1 MVISV
6 ASYKGGVGKT
16 TTAIH
21 LAAYFQ
27 QHSPTL
33 LLDGDLNRS
42 SLRWAEPGKLAF
54 QVVDHRQ
61 AAMHISRYQHVV
73 VDTQARPD
81 AQDMKVLAGSCD
93 LLVLPCTPD
102 AISLQVMG
110 DTVDALKKI
119 GAENFRILLTIV
131 PPRPNR
137 DGEEARAYLTSSGL
151 PIFSGGIRRLVAFQ
165 RAALE
170 GVTVAEIDRQNLGW
184 ADYVSV
190 GEQILKLHRSVAAQ
204 KARGPDE

>member
-16 TTAIH
+16 TTSIH

-27 QHSPTL
+27 AQGPTL

-42 SLRWAEPGKLAF
+42 SLRWAEPGKLPF
-54 QVVDHRQ
+54 RVVDHRQ
-61 AAMHISRYQHVV
+61 AAMHISRYKHVV

-102 AISLQVMG
+102 AISLQVLG
-110 DTVDALKKI
+110 DTVGALKAI
-119 GAENFRILLTIV
+119 GAENYKILLTIV

-137 DGEEARAYLTSSGL
+137 DGEEARQYLADSGL
-151 PIFSGGIRRLVAFQ
+151 PVFTGGIRRLVAFQ

-170 GVTVAEIDRQNLGW
+170 GVTVAEMDRQNLGW
-184 ADYVSV
+184 ADYVSI
-190 GEQILKLHRSVAAQ
+190 GDQIVNMHRSVAA
-204 KARGPDE
+204 

>member
-27 QHSPTL
+27 ALEPTL

-42 SLRWAEPGKLAF
+42 ALRWAEPGKLPF

-61 AAMHISRYQHVV
+61 AAMHIHRYRHVV

-81 AQDMKVLAGSCD
+81 TRDMKVLAGSCD

-102 AISLQVMG
+102 AISLQVLG
-110 DTVDALKKI
+110 DTVEALKTI
-119 GAENFRILLTIV
+119 GAENYRILLTVI

-137 DGEEARAYLTSSGL
+137 DGEEARQYLTTSGL
-151 PIFSGGIRRLVAFQ
+151 PVFTGGIRRLVAFQ

-170 GVTVAEIDRQNLGW
+170 GVTVDQIDRQNLG
-184 ADYVSV
+184 ASDYTSV
-190 GEQILKLHRSVAAQ
+190 GDQIVRMHRLLAA
-204 KARGPDE
+204 

>member
-27 QHSPTL
+27 ALAPTL

-42 SLRWAEPGKLAF
+42 SLRWAEPGKLPF
-54 QVVDHRQ
+54 QVVDYRQ
-61 AAMHISRYQHVV
+61 AAMHIQRYQHVI

-81 AQDMKVLAGSCD
+81 EQDMKVLAGSCD

-102 AISLQVMG
+102 AISLQVLG
-110 DTVDALKKI
+110 DTVAALRKI
-119 GAENFRILLTIV
+119 GAVNYRILLTVV

-137 DGEEARAYLTSSGL
+137 DGEEARQYLTSSGM
-151 PIFSGGIRRLVAFQ
+151 PVFQTGIRRLVAFQ

-170 GVTVAEIDRQNLGW
+170 GVTVAEIDRKNLGW
-184 ADYVSV
+184 SDYLQV
-190 GEQILKLHRSVAAQ
+190 GEEIVSPGRSVAA
-204 KARGPDE
+204 

>member
-27 QHSPTL
+27 SLEPTL

-42 SLRWAEPGKLAF
+42 ALRWAEPGKLPF

-61 AAMHISRYQHVV
+61 AAMHIHRYRHVV

-81 AQDMKVLAGSCD
+81 TRDMKVLAGSCD

-102 AISLQVMG
+102 AISLQVLG
-110 DTVDALKKI
+110 DTVEALKTI
-119 GAENFRILLTIV
+119 GAENYRILLTIV

-137 DGEEARAYLTSSGL
+137 DGEEARQYLTGSGL
-151 PIFSGGIRRLVAFQ
+151 PVFSGGIRRLVAFQ
-165 RAALE
+165 RAALD
-170 GVTVAEIDRQNLGW
+170 GVTVDQIDRQNLGG
-184 ADYVSV
+184 ADYDTI
-190 GEQILKLHRSVAAQ
+190 GDQIVRMYRIMAA
-204 KARGPDE
+204 

>member
-21 LAAYFQ
+21 LAAYFEAEG
-27 QHSPTL
+27 PTL

-42 SLRWAEPGKLAF
+42 SLRWAEPGKLPF
-54 QVVDHRQ
+54 KVVDHRQ
-61 AAMHISRYQHVV
+61 AAMHISRYKHVV

-81 AQDMKVLAGSCD
+81 AQDMKVLAESCD

-102 AISLQVMG
+102 AISLQVLG
-110 DTVDALKKI
+110 DTVQALKAI
-119 GAENFRILLTIV
+119 GADNYRILLTVI

-137 DGEEARAYLTSSGL
+137 DGEEARQYLINSGL
-151 PIFSGGIRRLVAFQ
+151 PVFSGGIRRLVAFQ

-170 GVTVAEIDRQNLGW
+170 GVTVAEMDRQNLGW
-184 ADYVSV
+184 ADYACI
-190 GEQILKLHRSVAAQ
+190 GEQIVRLHRSIAA
-204 KARGPDE
+204 

>member
-27 QHSPTL
+27 EQAATL

-42 SLRWAEPGKLAF
+42 SLRWAGPGKLPFA
-54 QVVDHRQ
+54 VVDHRQ
-61 AAMHISRYQHVV
+61 AAMHIGRYKHVV

-102 AISLQVMG
+102 AISLQVLA
-110 DTVDALKKI
+110 DTVQALNTI
-119 GAENFRILLTIV
+119 GAKNYRILLTII

-137 DGEEARAYLTSSGL
+137 DGEESRQYLMNCGL
-151 PIFSGGIRRLVAFQ
+151 PVFAGGIRRLVAFQ

-184 ADYVSV
+184 TDYVSI
-190 GEQILKLHRSVAAQ
+190 GDQIRKLHRSVAA
-204 KARGPDE
+204 

>member
-27 QHSPTL
+27 TLEPTL

-42 SLRWAEPGKLAF
+42 ALRWAEPGKLPF

-61 AAMHISRYQHVV
+61 AAMHIHHYRHVV

-81 AQDMKVLAGSCD
+81 TRDMKVLAGSCD

-102 AISLQVMG
+102 AISLQVLA
-110 DTVDALKKI
+110 DTVDALKTI
-119 GAENFRILLTIV
+119 GAENYRILLTIV

-137 DGEEARAYLTSSGL
+137 DGEEARQYLTGAGL
-151 PIFSGGIRRLVAFQ
+151 PLFSGGIRRLVAFQ

-170 GVTVAEIDRQNLGW
+170 GVTVDQTDRQNLGA
-184 ADYVSV
+184 ADYAAI
-190 GEQILKLHRSVAAQ
+190 GDQIVQMDRLIAA
-204 KARGPDE
+204 

>member
-27 QHSPTL
+27 ALAPTL

-42 SLRWAEPGKLAF
+42 SLRWAEPGKLPF
-54 QVVDHRQ
+54 QVVDYRQ
-61 AAMHISRYQHVV
+61 AAMHIQRYQHVI

-81 AQDMKVLAGSCD
+81 EQDMKVLAGSCD

-102 AISLQVMG
+102 AISLQVLG
-110 DTVDALKKI
+110 DTVTALRKI
-119 GAENFRILLTIV
+119 GASNYRVLLTVV

-137 DGEEARAYLTSSGL
+137 DGEEARQYLTSSGMAV
-151 PIFSGGIRRLVAFQ
+151 FKTGIRRLVAFQ

-170 GVTVAEIDRQNLGW
+170 GVTVAEIDRKNLGW
-184 ADYVSV
+184 SDYLQV
-190 GEQILKLHRSVAAQ
+190 GEEILSASSSVAA
-204 KARGPDE
+204 

>member
-27 QHSPTL
+27 ALAPTL

-42 SLRWAEPGKLAF
+42 SLRWAEPGKLPF
-54 QVVDHRQ
+54 QVVDYRQ
-61 AAMHISRYQHVV
+61 AAMHIQRYQHVI

-81 AQDMKVLAGSCD
+81 EQDMKVLAGSCD

-102 AISLQVMG
+102 AISLQVLG
-110 DTVDALKKI
+110 DTVAALRKI
-119 GAENFRILLTIV
+119 GALNYRILLTVV

-137 DGEEARAYLTSSGL
+137 DGEEARQFLTSSGM
-151 PIFSGGIRRLVAFQ
+151 PVFQTAIRRLVAFQ

-170 GVTVAEIDRQNLGW
+170 GVTVAEIDRKNLGW
-184 ADYVSV
+184 SDYLQV
-190 GEQILKLHRSVAAQ
+190 GEEILSPGRSVAA
-204 KARGPDE
+204 

>member
-16 TTAIH
+16 TSAVH

-27 QHSPTL
+27 SLGPTL

-42 SLRWAEPGKLAF
+42 ALRWAELGKLSF
-54 QVVDHRQ
+54 NVVDHRQ
-61 AAMHISRYQHVV
+61 AAMHISRYEHVV

-81 AQDMKVLAGSCD
+81 EQDMKVLTGSCD

-102 AISLQVMG
+102 AISLQVLG
-110 DTVDALKKI
+110 DTVEALKKI
-119 GAENFRILLTIV
+119 GAVNYRILLTII
-131 PPRPNR
+131 PPKPNR
-137 DGEEARAYLTSSGL
+137 DGDEARAYLTSSGVPL
-151 PIFSGGIRRLVAFQ
+151 FAGGIRRLVAFQ

-170 GVTVAEIDRQNLGW
+170 GVTIAEIDHQNLGW
-184 ADYVSV
+184 ADYVRV
-190 GEQILKLHRSVAAQ
+190 GDQIIKMHRIVAA
-204 KARGPDE
+204 

>member
-21 LAAYFQ
+21 LAAFFQ
-27 QHSPTL
+27 AEGPTL

-42 SLRWAEPGKLAF
+42 SLRWAELGKLAF
-54 QVVDHRQ
+54 KVVDHRQ
-61 AAMHISRYQHVV
+61 AAMHISRYKHVV

-81 AQDMKVLAGSCD
+81 AHDMKVLAGSCD

-102 AISLQVMG
+102 AISLQVLG
-110 DTVDALKKI
+110 DTVQALKAI
-119 GAENFRILLTIV
+119 GADNYRILLTIV

-137 DGEEARAYLTSSGL
+137 DGEEARQYLASSGL
-151 PIFSGGIRRLVAFQ
+151 PLFAGGIRRLVAFQ

-170 GVTVAEIDRQNLGW
+170 GVTVAEVDRQNLGW

-190 GEQILKLHRSVAAQ
+190 GDQIVRLHRSVAA
-204 KARGPDE
+204 

>member
-1 MVISV
+1 MVLSV

-27 QHSPTL
+27 YLGPTL

-42 SLRWAEPGKLAF
+42 SLRWAEPGKLSF
-54 QVVDHRQ
+54 KVVDHRQ
-61 AAMHISRYQHVV
+61 AAMHISRYEHVV

-81 AQDMKVLAGSCD
+81 EQDMKVLASSCD
-93 LLVLPCTPD
+93 LLILPCTPD
-102 AISLQVMG
+102 AISLQVLS
-110 DTVDALKKI
+110 DTVEALKKI
-119 GAENFRILLTIV
+119 GAANYRVLLTII

-137 DGEEARAYLTSSGL
+137 DGEEARAYLMGCGVPL
-151 PIFSGGIRRLVAFQ
+151 FAGGIRRLIAFQ

-170 GVTVAEIDRQNLGW
+170 GTIVADVDRQNLGW
-184 ADYVSV
+184 ADYACV
-190 GEQILKLHRSVAAQ
+190 GDQIAMMHRIVAA
-204 KARGPDE
+204 

>member
-27 QHSPTL
+27 TLAPTL

-42 SLRWAEPGKLAF
+42 SLRWAEPGKLPF
-54 QVVDHRQ
+54 QVVDYRQ
-61 AAMHISRYQHVV
+61 AAMHIQRFQHVI

-81 AQDMKVLAGSCD
+81 EQDMKVLAGSCD

-102 AISLQVMG
+102 AISLQVLG
-110 DTVDALKKI
+110 DTVAALRKI
-119 GAENFRILLTIV
+119 GASNYRILLTIV

-137 DGEEARAYLTSSGL
+137 DGEEARQFLTGGGM
-151 PIFSGGIRRLVAFQ
+151 PVFRAGIRRLVAFQ
-165 RAALE
+165 RAALD
-170 GVTVAEIDRQNLGW
+170 GVTVQEIDRKNLGW
-184 ADYVSV
+184 MDYLQA
-190 GEQILKLHRSVAAQ
+190 GEEILSASRSVAA
-204 KARGPDE
+204 

>member
-27 QHSPTL
+27 QLEPTL
-33 LLDGDLNRS
+33 VLDGDLNRS
-42 SLRWAEPGKLAF
+42 SLRWAELGKLPF
-54 QVVDHRQ
+54 TVVDHRQ
-61 AAMHISRYQHVV
+61 AAMHISRYKHVI

-81 AQDMKVLAGSCD
+81 DSDMKVLAGSCD

-102 AISLQVMG
+102 AISLQVLG
-110 DTVDALKKI
+110 DTVEALKKI
-119 GAENFRILLTIV
+119 GAENYRILLTIV

-137 DGEEARAYLTSSGL
+137 DGEEAREYLTKAGL
-151 PIFSGGIRRLVAFQ
+151 PLFAGSIRRIVAFQ

-170 GVTVAEIDRQNLGW
+170 GVTVAEIDRVNLGW
-184 ADYVSV
+184 ADYEAV
-190 GEQILKLHRSVAAQ
+190 GEYILKQYSSVAA
-204 KARGPDE
+204 

>member
-21 LAAYFQ
+21 LATYFQ
-27 QHSPTL
+27 SRGSTL

-42 SLRWAEPGKLAF
+42 SLRWAEPGKLPF
-54 QVVDHRQ
+54 KVVDHRQ
-61 AAMHISRYQHVV
+61 AAMHISSYEHVI

-81 AQDMKVLAGSCD
+81 EQDMKVLAGSCD

-102 AISLQVMG
+102 AISLQVLG
-110 DTVDALKKI
+110 DTVEALKKI
-119 GAENFRILLTIV
+119 DAGNFRVLLTII

-137 DGEEARAYLTSSGL
+137 DGEEARSYLSGCCVPL
-151 PIFSGGIRRLVAFQ
+151 FASGIRRLVAFQ

-170 GVTVAEIDRQNLGW
+170 GVTVADIDRQNLGW
-184 ADYVSV
+184 ADYASV
-190 GEQILKLHRSVAAQ
+190 GDQIVKMNRIVAA
-204 KARGPDE
+204 

>member
-27 QHSPTL
+27 QRGPTL

-42 SLRWAEPGKLAF
+42 SLRWAEPGKLSF
-54 QVVDHRQ
+54 TVVDHRQ
-61 AAMHISRYQHVV
+61 AAMHITKYEHVV

-81 AQDMKVLAGSCD
+81 ASDMKVLVGGCD
-93 LLVLPCTPD
+93 VLVLPCTPD
-102 AISLQVMG
+102 AISLQVLA
-110 DTVDALKKI
+110 DTLEALDKI
-119 GAENFRILLTIV
+119 GAGNYRVLLTII

-137 DGEEARAYLTSSGL
+137 DGEEAREYLNKNNL
-151 PIFSGGIRRLVAFQ
+151 PLFSVGIRRLVAFQ

-170 GVTVAEIDRQNLGW
+170 GVTVEHMDRQNLGW
-184 ADYVSV
+184 ADYVSI
-190 GEQILKLHRSVAAQ
+190 GDQIVQQSSGVAA
-204 KARGPDE
+204 

>member
-27 QHSPTL
+27 ELAPTL

-42 SLRWAEPGKLAF
+42 SLRWAELGKLPF
-54 QVVDHRQ
+54 KVVDHRQ
-61 AAMHISRYQHVV
+61 APMHITRYQHVI

-81 AQDMKVLAGSCD
+81 DADMKVLAGSCD

-102 AISLQVMG
+102 AISLQVLN
-110 DTVDALKKI
+110 DTVKALQKI
-119 GAENFRILLTIV
+119 KAENYRILLTII

-137 DGEEARAYLTSSGL
+137 DGDEAREYLTKSGL
-151 PIFSGGIRRLVAFQ
+151 PIFKSGIRRLVAFQ

-170 GVTVAEIDRQNLGW
+170 GVTVAEIDRVNLGW
-184 ADYVSV
+184 NDYAAI
-190 GEQILKLHRSVAAQ
+190 GDQIIEQHSSVAA
-204 KARGPDE
+204 

>member
-1 MVISV
+1 MVISI

-27 QHSPTL
+27 NRGPTL

-42 SLRWAEPGKLAF
+42 SLRWAEPGKLSF
-54 QVVDHRQ
+54 KVVDYRQ
-61 AAMHISRYQHVV
+61 AAMHISRYEHVI

-81 AQDMKVLAGSCD
+81 ERDMKVLAESCD

-102 AISLQVMG
+102 AISLQVLS
-110 DTVDALKKI
+110 DTLEALKKI
-119 GAENFRILLTIV
+119 GAANFRVLLTII

-137 DGEEARAYLTSSGL
+137 DGEEAKSYLTGCSVPL
-151 PIFSGGIRRLVAFQ
+151 FAGGIRRLVAFQ

-170 GVTVAEIDRQNLGW
+170 GVTVADIDRQNLGW
-184 ADYVSV
+184 ADYASV
-190 GEQILKLHRSVAAQ
+190 GDQVVKMYRIVAA
-204 KARGPDE
+204 

>member
-16 TTAIH
+16 TTAVH

-27 QHSPTL
+27 QLAPTL

-42 SLRWAEPGKLAF
+42 SLRWAEPGKLPF
-54 QVVDHRQ
+54 KVVDHRQ
-61 AAMHISRYQHVV
+61 AAMHISRYKHTI

-81 AQDMKVLAGSCD
+81 QADMKVLAGSCD

-102 AISLQVMG
+102 AISLQVLG
-110 DTVDALKKI
+110 DTIQALQKI
-119 GAENFRILLTIV
+119 GAENYRVLLTII

-137 DGEEARAYLTSSGL
+137 DGDEARDYLTAQGL

-170 GVTVAEIDRQNLGW
+170 GVTVAETDRVNLGW
-184 ADYVSV
+184 NDYVAV
-190 GEQILKLHRSVAAQ
+190 GDEIVKLHSRVAA
-204 KARGPDE
+204 

>member
-16 TTAIH
+16 TTSIH

-27 QHSPTL
+27 SLEPTL

-42 SLRWAEPGKLAF
+42 ALRWAEPGKLPF

-61 AAMHISRYQHVV
+61 AAMHIHRYRHVV

-81 AQDMKVLAGSCD
+81 TRDMKVLAGSCD

-102 AISLQVMG
+102 AISLQVLG
-110 DTVDALKKI
+110 DTVEALKII
-119 GAENFRILLTIV
+119 GAENYRILLTIV

-137 DGEEARAYLTSSGL
+137 DGEEARQYLTGSGL
-151 PIFSGGIRRLVAFQ
+151 PVFAGGIRRLVAFQ

-170 GVTVAEIDRQNLGW
+170 GVTVDRIDRQNLGG
-184 ADYVSV
+184 ADYA
-190 GEQILKLHRSVAAQ
+190 GIGDQIVQMYSLLAA
-204 KARGPDE
+204 

>member
-27 QHSPTL
+27 TLAPTL

-54 QVVDHRQ
+54 QVVDYRQ
-61 AAMHISRYQHVV
+61 AAMHIQRYQHVV

-81 AQDMKVLAGSCD
+81 EQDMKVLAGSCD

-102 AISLQVMG
+102 AISLQVLG
-110 DTVDALKKI
+110 DTVTALRKI
-119 GAENFRILLTIV
+119 GASNYRILLTIV

-137 DGEEARAYLTSSGL
+137 DGEEARQFLNSSGM
-151 PIFSGGIRRLVAFQ
+151 PVFRAGIRRLVAFQ
-165 RAALE
+165 RAALD
-170 GVTVAEIDRQNLGW
+170 GVTVAEIDRKNLGW
-184 ADYVSV
+184 SDYLLA
-190 GEQILKLHRSVAAQ
+190 GEEILSASRSVAA
-204 KARGPDE
+204 

>member
-27 QHSPTL
+27 ALAPTL

-42 SLRWAEPGKLAF
+42 SLRWAEPGKLPF
-54 QVVDHRQ
+54 QVVDYRQ
-61 AAMHISRYQHVV
+61 AAMHIQRYQHVI

-81 AQDMKVLAGSCD
+81 EQDMKVLAGSCD

-102 AISLQVMG
+102 AISLQVLG
-110 DTVDALKKI
+110 DTVAALRKI
-119 GAENFRILLTIV
+119 GAVNYRILLTVV

-137 DGEEARAYLTSSGL
+137 DGEEARQFLTSSGMAV
-151 PIFSGGIRRLVAFQ
+151 FKTGIRRLVAFQ

-170 GVTVAEIDRQNLGW
+170 GVTVAEIDRKNLGW
-184 ADYVSV
+184 SDYLQV
-190 GEQILKLHRSVAAQ
+190 GEEILSASSSVAA
-204 KARGPDE
+204 

>member
-27 QHSPTL
+27 ALAPTL

-54 QVVDHRQ
+54 QVVDYRQ
-61 AAMHISRYQHVV
+61 AAMHIQRYQHVI

-81 AQDMKVLAGSCD
+81 EQDMKVLAGSCD

-102 AISLQVMG
+102 AISLQVLG
-110 DTVDALKKI
+110 DTVAALRKI
-119 GAENFRILLTIV
+119 GALNYRILLTIV

-137 DGEEARAYLTSSGL
+137 DGEEARQFLTNSGM
-151 PIFSGGIRRLVAFQ
+151 PVFQAGIRRLVAFQ
-165 RAALE
+165 RAALD
-170 GVTVAEIDRQNLGW
+170 GVTVAEMDRTNLGW
-184 ADYVSV
+184 SDYLQV
-190 GEQILKLHRSVAAQ
+190 GEEILSPGRSVAA
-204 KARGPDE
+204 

>member
-27 QHSPTL
+27 TRGNTL

-42 SLRWAEPGKLAF
+42 SLRWAELGKLSF
-54 QVVDHRQ
+54 KVVDHRQ
-61 AAMHISRYQHVV
+61 AAMHINRYEHVI

-81 AQDMKVLAGSCD
+81 EQDMKVLSGSCD
-93 LLVLPCTPD
+93 LLILPCTPD
-102 AISLQVMG
+102 AISLQVLG
-110 DTVDALKKI
+110 DTVEALKKI
-119 GAENFRILLTIV
+119 GAMNYRVLLTII
-131 PPRPNR
+131 PPKPNR
-137 DGEEARAYLTSSGL
+137 DGEEARAYLTGCGVPL
-151 PIFSGGIRRLVAFQ
+151 FAGGIRRLIAFQ

-184 ADYVSV
+184 SDYASV
-190 GEQILKLHRSVAAQ
+190 GDQILKLHSIVAA
-204 KARGPDE
+204 

>member
-27 QHSPTL
+27 SLEPTL

-42 SLRWAEPGKLAF
+42 ALRWAEPGKLPF

-61 AAMHISRYQHVV
+61 AAMHIHRYRHVV

-81 AQDMKVLAGSCD
+81 TRDMKVLADSCD

-102 AISLQVMG
+102 AISLQVLA
-110 DTVDALKKI
+110 DTVEALKTI
-119 GAENFRILLTIV
+119 GAENYRILLTIV

-137 DGEEARAYLTSSGL
+137 DGEEARQYLTGSGL
-151 PIFSGGIRRLVAFQ
+151 PVFSGGIRRLVAFQ

-170 GVTVAEIDRQNLGW
+170 GVTVEQLDRQNLGG
-184 ADYVSV
+184 ADYDTI
-190 GEQILKLHRSVAAQ
+190 GDQIVRMYRIMAA
-204 KARGPDE
+204 

>member
-27 QHSPTL
+27 SLEPTL

-42 SLRWAEPGKLAF
+42 ALRWAEPGKLPF

-61 AAMHISRYQHVV
+61 AAMHIHRYRHVV

-81 AQDMKVLAGSCD
+81 TRDMKVLAGSCD

-102 AISLQVMG
+102 AISLQVLG
-110 DTVDALKKI
+110 DTVEALKTI
-119 GAENFRILLTIV
+119 GAENYRILLTIV

-137 DGEEARAYLTSSGL
+137 DGEEARQYLTGSGL
-151 PIFSGGIRRLVAFQ
+151 PVFSGGIRRLVAFQ

-170 GVTVAEIDRQNLGW
+170 GVTVDQIDRQNLGG
-184 ADYVSV
+184 ADYD
-190 GEQILKLHRSVAAQ
+190 GIGDQIVRMYRIMAA
-204 KARGPDE
+204 

>member
-27 QHSPTL
+27 ALAPTL

-42 SLRWAEPGKLAF
+42 ALRWAEPGKLPF

-61 AAMHISRYQHVV
+61 AAMHIHRYQHVV

-81 AQDMKVLAGSCD
+81 TRDMKVLAGSCD
-93 LLVLPCTPD
+93 LLVLPCSPD
-102 AISLQVMG
+102 AISLQVLG
-110 DTVDALKKI
+110 DTVDALKTI
-119 GAENFRILLTIV
+119 GAQNYRILLTIV

-137 DGEEARAYLTSSGL
+137 DGEEARQYLAGSGL
-151 PIFSGGIRRLVAFQ
+151 PVFAGGTGVWSRSSGPLS
-165 RAALE
+165 RASPLPRSTGKTWAGPITPAPATRSPRCIAL
-170 GVTVAEIDRQNLGW
+170 
-184 ADYVSV
+184 
-190 GEQILKLHRSVAAQ
+190 
-204 KARGPDE
+204 

>member
-27 QHSPTL
+27 ALAPTL

-42 SLRWAEPGKLAF
+42 SLRWAEPGKLPF
-54 QVVDHRQ
+54 QVVDYRQ
-61 AAMHISRYQHVV
+61 AAMHIQRYQHVI

-81 AQDMKVLAGSCD
+81 EQDMKVLAGSCD

-102 AISLQVMG
+102 AISLQVLG
-110 DTVDALKKI
+110 DTVAALRKI
-119 GAENFRILLTIV
+119 GAVNYRILLTVV

-137 DGEEARAYLTSSGL
+137 DGENRPEESGM
-151 PIFSGGIRRLVAFQ
+151 
-165 RAALE
+165 
-170 GVTVAEIDRQNLGW
+170 
-184 ADYVSV
+184 V
-190 GEQILKLHRSVAAQ
+190 GLSAG
-204 KARGPDE
+204 RGRDPLRK

>member
-27 QHSPTL
+27 SRGPTL

-42 SLRWAEPGKLAF
+42 SLRWAEPGKLSF
-54 QVVDHRQ
+54 KVVDHRQ
-61 AAMHISRYQHVV
+61 AAMHISRYEHVI

-81 AQDMKVLAGSCD
+81 EPDMKVLADSCD

-102 AISLQVMG
+102 AISLQVLG
-110 DTVDALKKI
+110 DTVEALKKI
-119 GAENFRILLTIV
+119 GAANFRVLLTII

-137 DGEEARAYLTSSGL
+137 DGEEARSYLSGCSI
-151 PIFSGGIRRLVAFQ
+151 PTFAGGIRRLVAFQ

-170 GVTVAEIDRQNLGW
+170 GVTVADIDRQNLGW
-184 ADYVSV
+184 ADYANV
-190 GEQILKLHRSVAAQ
+190 GDQIVKMHRIVAA
-204 KARGPDE
+204 